1 MQVSEIK
8 VSYTNTNKEKV
19 RIKDS
24 RTSFEVALSHWD
36 LNTIQFMEE
45 VKVLLLDRA
54 SNVLGIY
61 DLARGGTASCIV
73 DVKII
78 LSVALMTHASS
89 IILVHNHPT
98 GNLVPSNA
106 DNNLTKKVK
115 KACEYLDIVL
125 LDHLIISNESYYSYS
140 DECCL

>member
-19 RIKDS
+19 KIKDS
-24 RTSFEVALSHWD
+24 RTSFEVVLSHWD

-106 DNNLTKKVK
+106 DNSLTKKVK

-140 DECCL
+140 DDGVL